1 MGAGPQA
8 WVWVLGR
15 TVQGW
20 GCGGIGHS
28 VSKVGEEGASRG
40 PGPVDMLF
48 GGDPGQGPHATRALP
63 GIDKL
68 TEKSQVSEDGTLRSL
83 EPASQQGSPEGSPT
97 EEVGHGDCWDW
108 VRLSGPFC
116 PGLPGALASV
126 TCSRGASTQLTLWG
140 GDFRRPLPFALVT
153 GSSPWPSDSPS
164 ISLI

>member
-1 MGAGPQA
+1 MWG
-8 WVWVLGR
+8 LGLR
-15 TVQGW
+15 P
-20 GCGGIGHS
+20 GCGFWGGLCRAGGVEGLGI
-28 VSKVGEEGASRG
+28 ASLKWGKRG
-40 PGPVDMLF
+40 PRGGQAQWTCCS

-83 EPASQQGSPEGSPT
+83 EPASQQGSAEGSPT

-126 TCSRGASTQLTLWG
+126 TCSRGASTQLTLG
-140 GDFRRPLPFALVT
+140 RGLP
-153 GSSPWPSDSPS
+153 
-164 ISLI
+164 